1 MKRKTNPENGKTLKK
16 LWDHIAKFRVLLILS
31 VLMAGVTVVLQLY
44 VPILFGDAI
53 DNILAAGKVDFA
65 MVGFYL
71 KRVVILAVLSGVT
84 GWVMSVINNRMT
96 YRVVQD
102 IRAQSIRHI
111 QHLPLSYLDKHS
123 SGDIVS
129 RIIADADILSDG
141 LLLGFSQLFPALSP
155 LW

>member
-16 LWDHIAKFRVLLILS
+16 LWNHIAKFRVLLILS

-71 KRVVILAVLSGVT
+71 NVP
-84 GWVMSVINNRMT
+84 GWRRPPPGGSC
-96 YRVVQD
+96 
-102 IRAQSIRHI
+102 
-111 QHLPLSYLDKHS
+111 LP
-123 SGDIVS
+123 
-129 RIIADADILSDG
+129 AA
-141 LLLGFSQLFPALSP
+141 
-155 LW
+155 